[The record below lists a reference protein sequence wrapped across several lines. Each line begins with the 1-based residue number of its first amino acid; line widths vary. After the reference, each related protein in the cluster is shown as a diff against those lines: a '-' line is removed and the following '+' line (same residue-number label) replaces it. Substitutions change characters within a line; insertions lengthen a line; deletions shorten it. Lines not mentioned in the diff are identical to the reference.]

1 MNMFARQNQVV
12 MSGSHKQK
20 LTPSNISTSK
30 GRWTMQLMW
39 NFQKDVNMTLRLTYC
54 VTISSMLTRARC
66 LESIRKYLALYNTQ
80 LKVED

>member
-12 MSGSHKQK
+12 TTGSRKHK
-20 LTPSNISTSK
+20 LTPSTMSTSK

-39 NFQKDVNMTLRLTYC
+39 NFQKDVNMTLQLTYC
-54 VTISSMLTRARC
+54 VTISSMLTGARC
-66 LESIRKYLALYNTQ
+66 LESIRKYLALYSTQ